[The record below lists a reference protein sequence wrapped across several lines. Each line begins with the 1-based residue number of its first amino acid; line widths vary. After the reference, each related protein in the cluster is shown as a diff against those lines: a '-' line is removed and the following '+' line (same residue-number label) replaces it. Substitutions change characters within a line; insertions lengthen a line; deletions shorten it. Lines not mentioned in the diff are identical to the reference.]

1 MAIKPI
7 IALLSLLPGEAL
19 TETVLGAYIFHRHG
33 DRTSKSWPPTSLTAL
48 GADQV
53 YVSGQWYRNRYIASN
68 STHTILNIASDI
80 ALLSQM
86 SITAPVDNVLQ
97 SSAEVFTQ
105 AIYPPAGTAA
115 TQTLAN
121 GEEVQAPL
129 NGYQYIPV
137 NIVSSA
143 ASSSGAEDNPWL
155 QGSSGCAKAV
165 VSSNDY
171 FQSSE
176 YLELLNSTRQFYQD
190 LLPVYNT
197 TFDSSEATFKNAY
210 AIFDYVHVSQIHNAS
225 IPSDGLLT
233 NDTVVQLQTLAN
245 AHELGLAFNQSEPVR
260 AIAGSVLAAQIIDA
274 LNDTIES
281 SLKKKSAERFN
292 VQFGAYA
299 TFMSFFGLSN
309 LTSVNE
315 DFKGIVDYASSM
327 TFELVTNATVNGTDA
342 PTTVSPDD
350 VSVRFLFSNGS
361 ASDSAPAQEYPLF
374 GQTETTIPWSDFVTN
389 MQKFS
394 IGDTPSW
401 CTACGNS
408 TGVCAS
414 SSSSSGSG
422 SASASGSSSG
432 SGSGLSAGAAAA
444 VGVCSLLG
452 LVLLLILGAALAGFR
467 VVKKGKRA
475 VQEPTASA
483 AEAGTK
489 A

>member
-1 MAIKPI
+1 MAIKPL

-48 GADQV
+48 GADQT

-210 AIFDYVHVSQIHNAS
+210 ASMYA
-225 IPSDGLLT
+225 LL
-233 NDTVVQLQTLAN
+233 
-245 AHELGLAFNQSEPVR
+245 EP
-260 AIAGSVLAAQIIDA
+260 
-274 LNDTIES
+274 
-281 SLKKKSAERFN
+281 
-292 VQFGAYA
+292 
-299 TFMSFFGLSN
+299 
-309 LTSVNE
+309 
-315 DFKGIVDYASSM
+315 
-327 TFELVTNATVNGTDA
+327 
-342 PTTVSPDD
+342 P
-350 VSVRFLFSNGS
+350 
-361 ASDSAPAQEYPLF
+361 
-374 GQTETTIPWSDFVTN
+374 
-389 MQKFS
+389 
-394 IGDTPSW
+394 
-401 CTACGNS
+401 
-408 TGVCAS
+408 
-414 SSSSSGSG
+414 
-422 SASASGSSSG
+422 
-432 SGSGLSAGAAAA
+432 
-444 VGVCSLLG
+444 
-452 LVLLLILGAALAGFR
+452 
-467 VVKKGKRA
+467 
-475 VQEPTASA
+475 
-483 AEAGTK
+483 
-489 A
+489 